1 MLNRTH
7 LAIAIFVSLL
17 LMNYFDFSYVFVLG
31 ILIAT
36 FIPDLDSYNSK
47 FGKRFISRVLTSF
60 SKHRGIMHS
69 LFFALIF
76 GGILFWLTGEFGL
89 GFFIGYFLHL
99 VVDCFTKQGIK
110 MFWPFEFKIKGFI
123 KSGGRIESFVFLSF
137 ILLDFFLLFSK
148 IFSMV

>member
-17 LMNYFDFSYVFVLG
+17 LMNCFGVGYVFVLG
-31 ILIAT
+31 ILIAS

-47 FGKRFISRVLTSF
+47 FGKRFISRVLTAF

-69 LFFALIF
+69 LLFAFIL
-76 GGILFWLTGEFGL
+76 GGVLFWLNREFGL

-110 MFWPFEFKIKGFI
+110 MFWPLGFRI
-123 KSGGRIESFVFLSF
+123 RGFVKSGGRIESFVFLVF